1 MHVHIYM
8 QYLKIRY
15 ACMHK
20 LNQYTSMLQK
30 LTTATELYTRL
41 QTTANKSATL
51 AMLTAS
57 LYCQQTQSENSENNF
72 SSYTIY

>member
-1 MHVHIYM
+1 MHA
-8 QYLKIRY
+8 Q
-15 ACMHK
+15 A
-20 LNQYTSMLQK
+20 QSMYINATK

-72 SSYTIY
+72 SSYTILVPSQCLVQRPN